1 MADSA
6 DTALS
11 AHTTDSASVIS
22 PKSLTY
28 YHAGPLFSI
37 SDLNTNSLL
46 SRAISQRSNSK
57 YIPILPQDIE
67 QRDTSPHAIRD
78 QDIRALLSSD
88 LALFIYDGTE
98 LDSGA
103 VVEFMFAK
111 MADIPAVIVRTD
123 FRGAGDQD
131 QGSEGGKG
139 DPWNL
144 MSSFY
149 PRTERVIVNS
159 MAAYKQGLTKA
170 LRSSRKMD
178 QGGFMAGEYM
188 IEETAD
194 AIIAAFEAVVKEPAV
209 LSKDLRRS
217 VYEWL
222 AVMPGLRD
230 GGPQNVEDMLKLC
243 SSKAAKGL
251 L

>member
-6 DTALS
+6 DIALS
-11 AHTTDSASVIS
+11 AHTVNSTSVIP

-28 YHAGPLFSI
+28 YHGGPLFTI

-57 YIPILPQDIE
+57 YIPILPQDLE

-103 VVEFMFAK
+103 VIEFMFAK

-131 QGSEGGKG
+131 QGSEGEKG

-159 MAAYKQGLTKA
+159 MAAYKQGMTKA

-178 QGGFMAGEYM
+178 QGGVMAGEHM

-194 AIIAAFEAVVKEPAV
+194 AVIAAFDVVVNEPAV

-230 GGPQNVEDMLKLC
+230 GGAQNVEDMLKL
-243 SSKAAKGL
+243 
-251 L
+251 